1 MRVRNRATAG
11 AGVRRGG
18 TISYLIG
25 GTMKD
30 EEVKD
35 TLRNS
40 KTIAVVGISPRED
53 RPSYIVAS
61 YLKSKGYQILPVRP
75 DGDEI
80 LGEKVYHSLSEIP
93 KEIRLDVVDI
103 FRRSEDVPPVVEE
116 AIQQGAKV
124 VWMQDGVIHIE
135 AGEKAEKAG
144 LKVVMDRCIKKEHQ
158 RLL

>member
-1 MRVRNRATAG
+1 
-11 AGVRRGG
+11 
-18 TISYLIG
+18 
-25 GTMKD
+25 MKD
-30 EEVKD
+30 EEVKNI
-35 TLRNS
+35 LRS
-40 KTIAVVGISPRED
+40 SETIAVVGISPKED

-93 KEIRLDVVDI
+93 KEIQLDVVDI

-124 VWMQDGVIHIE
+124 VIHTE

-158 RLL
+158 RLF

>member
-1 MRVRNRATAG
+1 MN
-11 AGVRRGG
+11 
-18 TISYLIG
+18 
-25 GTMKD
+25 D
-30 EEVKD
+30 EEIKD
-35 TLRNS
+35 TLRNF
-40 KTIAVVGISPRED
+40 KTIAVVGISPKED

-61 YLKSKGYQILPVRP
+61 YLKSMGYRIIPVRP

-93 KEIRLDVVDI
+93 TEIAVDVVDI
-103 FRRSEDVPPVVEE
+103 FRKPEDVPPIVEE

-124 VWMQDGVIHIE
+124 VWMQEGIIHQE

-144 LKVVMDRCIKKEHQ
+144 LRVVMDRCMKKEHQ